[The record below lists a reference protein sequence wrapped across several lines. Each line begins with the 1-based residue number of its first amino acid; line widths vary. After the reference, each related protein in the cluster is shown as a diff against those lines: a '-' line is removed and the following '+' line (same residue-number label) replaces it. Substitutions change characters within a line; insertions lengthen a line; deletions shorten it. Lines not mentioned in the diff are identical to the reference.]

1 MRIHEGAILAGGYS
15 RRMGR
20 DKASI
25 TLGRLRLIDHVINAI
40 SPLVKRLRIIGS
52 QETSKQFR
60 PPLPYQIQN
69 DLLPGKGPLAGI
81 HTALATA
88 KHPYVFV
95 IACDLPLLTTR
106 FLSGMCSQ
114 FERGYDAVAP
124 LQNSVPVPVCA
135 IYNRSCLSTVEEL
148 IDMNRLTAQDLLQSI
163 RTKYIGNPILQR
175 LDPTGNCLL
184 NINTEKDYKR
194 AHQIINSLVDPQPA
208 P

>member
-1 MRIHEGAILAGGYS
+1 
-15 RRMGR
+15 MGR

-40 SPLVKRLRIIGS
+40 SPLVKRLRIIG
-52 QETSKQFR
+52 TPKISKQFD
-60 PPLPYQIQN
+60 PHLPYPIQD
-69 DLLPGKGPLAGI
+69 DLFPGKGPLTGI

-95 IACDLPLLTTR
+95 IACDLPFVTTR

-124 LQNSVPVPVCA
+124 LQNSRPVPVCA
-135 IYNRSCLSTVEEL
+135 IYSTSCLSTIEEH
-148 IDMNRLTAQDLLQSI
+148 ISTNRLMAQDLLESI
-163 RTKYIGNPILQR
+163 QTKYINSQILKQ

-184 NINTEKDYKR
+184 NINTKRDYKR
-194 AHQIINSLVDPQPA
+194 ALQIIKQPH
-208 P
+208 